1 MKIRLII
8 IVICIFSVSAGSW
21 IFPAWSDDSTANQ
34 EKTYYLKCINNEIES
49 YSCKVQFTTSRSTNL
64 QGYGEQAALRT
75 VYLSKNKEALVQE
88 MIAQKVSMRPHAVH
102 QYLLQ
107 RCNQEIGSAK
117 ARKGP

>member
-1 MKIRLII
+1 MKNRLI
-8 IVICIFSVSAGSW
+8 IVICIFIVLAGSW
-21 IFPAWSDDSTANQ
+21 TLSAWSDDSTADQ
-34 EKTYYLKCINNEIES
+34 QKTYYLNCITNEIES

-107 RCNQEIGSAK
+107 RCNQEIGSVK